1 MTRHVLVF
9 GDTPGVRQAL
19 RVIPPEMVCGLVAAE
34 IRPQYHHEL
43 ELLAADRAIPLLIQP
58 RVTATSYVEFVKGV
72 RRLAPDLML
81 VNSYSMLVRE
91 DVLSVPARGAINVHM
106 ALLPEYRGCNPIQWA
121 LLNDELETGVTMHYM
136 SSEFDAGDI
145 IAQRRIPILFT
156 DTWCSVLG
164 RLRDVTEDL
173 LIEELPKVFA
183 GTNARR
189 PQDETRAHYY
199 KRRHPEDGQ
208 IVWDDSVRHIYN
220 LIRALVKPNP
230 GAFYQSRDGRII
242 LDQPLPVSAVA
253 ALKYGSG
260 GERQL
265 SGDGVT
271 LVPVAPSSRGST
283 NDDDVE
289 RDNETVRFMMR
300 FADKDVG
307 TCGLSEIDYS
317 TGTARLW
324 VEPSGGLVD
333 PDRCAA
339 AVVPLLVFA
348 VQELGLRRVTCQIG
362 SGVEWLGKVLAAQ
375 GFVDEEHTVG
385 LTHRRQH
392 VWECPG
398 GDTARHVGG

>member
-136 SSEFDAGDI
+136 SPEFDAGDI